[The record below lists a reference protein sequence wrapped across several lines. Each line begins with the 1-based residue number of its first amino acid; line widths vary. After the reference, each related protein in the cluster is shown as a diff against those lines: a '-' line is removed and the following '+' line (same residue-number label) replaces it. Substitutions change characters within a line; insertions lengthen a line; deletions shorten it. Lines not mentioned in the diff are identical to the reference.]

1 MKASELLVRCL
12 ENEGVTHIFGIPGEE
27 NIDFL
32 EALSHSTINF
42 IPTRHEQGAA
52 FMANVWGRL
61 KGRPGVCLA
70 TLGPGATNLITG
82 IADALLDRSPVVAIT
97 GQIEQMKLHK
107 ESHQYVD
114 IISIFKPITKWNA
127 RVEGAK
133 VIPEVVRKAFRLA
146 SVEKPGPTHIE
157 LPVDVAQEETTD
169 KPLPLSEITYP
180 EPEPHL
186 IDGALKVI
194 KEAKN
199 PLILAGGSVLR
210 GGASM
215 ALRKFVEKTRIS
227 VTTSFMGIGAVPA
240 DSEFFL
246 SVYGLQPKDYISCG
260 FDKADL
266 IIAIGYDPVECSAK
280 YFNPNK
286 DKKIIHI
293 DFTPAEVD
301 AYYEAIELVGDIA
314 TTLMLLTGRVNFQKD
329 YIYGTK
335 LREMV
340 KTSFNFELKGFPLK
354 PLRIIK
360 EIRANLGRED
370 ILISDVGAHKVWIAR
385 FYPVYEPNTAI
396 ISNGF
401 SSMGFAIPAGIVA
414 RMLYPERKIM
424 VVCGDGGFM
433 MSAQELE
440 VAVRLNLPIVCL
452 IFNDGAYGLIAW
464 KQRVKFGRE
473 FGCRFGNPD
482 FVKFAESLGAIG
494 YRVESEDEL
503 GAVIKD
509 ALSQNVPTV
518 IDCPVDY
525 SENFKLTEALN
536 KIICPT

>member
-127 RVEGAK
+127 RIEGAE

-157 LPVDVAQEETTD
+157 LPEDVAQEETTD

-215 ALRKFVEKTRIS
+215 ALRRFVEKTRIS

-246 SVYGLQPKDYISCG
+246 SAYGLQPKDYISCG

-301 AYYEAIELVGDIA
+301 THYEAIELVGDIA
-314 TTLMLLTGRVNFQKD
+314 ATLMLLTERVNFQKD

-335 LREMV
+335 LREMI
-340 KTSFNFELKGFPLK
+340 KTFFNFELKGFPLK
-354 PLRIIK
+354 PLKIIK
-360 EIRANLGRED
+360 EIRANLGRGD

-433 MSAQELE
+433 MSAQEFE

-509 ALSQNVPTV
+509 ALSQDVPTV

-525 SENFKLTEALN
+525 SENFKLTEALS